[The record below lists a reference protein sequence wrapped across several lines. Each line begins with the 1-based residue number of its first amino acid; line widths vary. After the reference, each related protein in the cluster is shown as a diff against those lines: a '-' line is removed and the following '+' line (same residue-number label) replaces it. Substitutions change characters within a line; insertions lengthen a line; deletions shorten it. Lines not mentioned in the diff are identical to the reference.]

1 MPRGWQLEQHAV
13 KLAVSETLL
22 SHPVS
27 LRRAA
32 LDLCSRFYVLEGI
45 MRAAVAFLPLPA
57 ASSASSSSSF
67 AGAGAG
73 AANVEEVL
81 VSLFMR
87 SGGVTVKAI
96 PPSGH
101 GIADHSL
108 AEFVLLWIEKHRPD
122 LVSLALRLGRACPR
136 AFDSFLSSP
145 APGPG
150 LALRH
155 HLAWMSAVSSS
166 SSSSSLQDDLN
177 GLALTSEKAIAAS
190 RFASDSATAALL
202 AAIGKIA
209 AAAGGPALRPRL
221 LQGQQ
226 ALCPHSLRARYLPP
240 FSSSTSSSS
249 SAVQSELSLLD
260 AILAQAKAGRLE
272 NLPRCFQD
280 CLRLVTAAEAQGRV
294 TTAELSR
301 AVSGL
306 WAAALACDDGLRA
319 LAGSYAQVDAEGGAG
334 LTPDEEQARLQSSL
348 TLELIEFV
356 ALSQLEATRTDFH
369 QIDAQV
375 SPSMVPGS
383 ALVAWSALWAACD
396 KGWAAPPTDRLKLL
410 VESEALQRI
419 RDATK

>member
-1 MPRGWQLEQHAV
+1 V
-13 KLAVSETLL
+13 
-22 SHPVS
+22 
-27 LRRAA
+27 
-32 LDLCSRFYVLEGI
+32 
-45 MRAAVAFLPLPA
+45 
-57 ASSASSSSSF
+57 
-67 AGAGAG
+67 AGA
-73 AANVEEVL
+73 
-81 VSLFMR
+81 S
-87 SGGVTVKAI
+87 K
-96 PPSGH
+96 
-101 GIADHSL
+101 
-108 AEFVLLWIEKHRPD
+108 
-122 LVSLALRLGRACPR
+122 
-136 AFDSFLSSP
+136 
-145 APGPG
+145 
-150 LALRH
+150 
-155 HLAWMSAVSSS
+155 
-166 SSSSSLQDDLN
+166 
-177 GLALTSEKAIAAS
+177 
-190 RFASDSATAALL
+190 
-202 AAIGKIA
+202 
-209 AAAGGPALRPRL
+209 
-221 LQGQQ
+221 
-226 ALCPHSLRARYLPP
+226 
-240 FSSSTSSSS
+240 
-249 SAVQSELSLLD
+249 LD

-294 TTAELSR
+294 TAAELSR